1 MPTRD
6 SYAEGT
12 PSWVDL
18 SSPDVAASKEFY
30 EALFG
35 WEYTDEETDSNPYT
49 MVFKNGHAAAGMG
62 EIQDENMPP
71 VWTTYFAVDDAD
83 VTAAKIK
90 KAGGTVI
97 MEPFDAVEAGRM
109 AIAAGPGGEVFGIWQ
124 AKNHKGAGIVNEHGS
139 LSWNEL
145 MTDDVDGAL
154 KFYAEVFGHG
164 TQTVDMGGGFMYSTL
179 DVGDRQIAGVMA
191 KPSPDMPNFWGPYFA
206 VDDAE
211 TALEAMKA
219 NGGSVM
225 FGPQETEG
233 VGVMVGG
240 TDPHGAHF
248 TVIKNASP
256 VD

>member
-1 MPTRD
+1 MPTRT
-6 SYAEGT
+6 SYAEGI

-18 SSPDVAASKEFY
+18 STPDVSAAKDFY
-30 EALFG
+30 GALFG
-35 WEYTDEETDSNPYT
+35 WEYEEAPTDSNPYI
-49 MVFKNGHAAAGMG
+49 MAMKKGLAAAGIG
-62 EIQDENMPP
+62 ESLDANMPP
-71 VWTTYFAVDDAD
+71 VWTTYFAVQNADAS
-83 VTAAKIK
+83 AQKIAD
-90 KAGGTVI
+90 AGGKVLTD
-97 MEPFDAVEAGRM
+97 PFDAMEAGRM

-124 AKNHKGAGIVNEHGS
+124 AKNHFGAGIVNEHGS

-154 KFYAEVFGHG
+154 EFYSTVFGHG

-191 KPSPDMPNFWGPYFA
+191 KPDPNMPNFWGPYFA
-206 VDDAE
+206 VDDAD
-211 TALEAMKA
+211 AAAEAMKA
-219 NGGSVM
+219 NGGKVS

-240 TDPHGAHF
+240 TDPQGAYF
-248 TVIKNASP
+248 TVMKNATP